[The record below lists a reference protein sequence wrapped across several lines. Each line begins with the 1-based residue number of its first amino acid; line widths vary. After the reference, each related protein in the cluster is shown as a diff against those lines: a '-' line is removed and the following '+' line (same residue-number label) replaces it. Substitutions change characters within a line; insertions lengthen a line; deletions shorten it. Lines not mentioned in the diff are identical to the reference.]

1 MVMSDNTKLI
11 DARGLSCPQPVLI
24 AGDEMDAL
32 GSGRIEVLTDCGA
45 SPENVGRAAKAKG
58 WRLVSS
64 ADAAGSVRLVFEK
77 P

>member
-1 MVMSDNTKLI
+1 MAENTI
-11 DARGLSCPQPVLI
+11 TVDARGLSCPQPVLL
-24 AGDEMDAL
+24 AGDEMDVLA
-32 GSGRIEVLTDCGA
+32 SGRIEVITDCGA

-64 ADAAGSVRLVFEK
+64 ADDKGTVRMVFEK

>member
-1 MVMSDNTKLI
+1 MAENTKI
-11 DARGLSCPQPVLI
+11 VDARGLSCPQPVLI

-32 GSGRIEVLTDCGA
+32 VSGRIEVITDCGA

-64 ADAAGSVRLVFEK
+64 QDDKGTVRMVFEK

>member
-1 MVMSDNTKLI
+1 MVMAEITKI
-11 DARGLSCPQPVLI
+11 VDARGLSCPQPVLL

-32 GSGRIEVLTDCGA
+32 GSGRLEVLTDCGA
-45 SPENVGRAAKAKG
+45 SPENVGRAAKAKD

-64 ADAAGSVRLVFEK
+64 TEEYGTVRLVLEK

>member
-1 MVMSDNTKLI
+1 MVENAKI
-11 DARGLSCPQPVLI
+11 VDARGLSCPQPVLI
-24 AGDEMDAL
+24 ASDEMDAL
-32 GSGRIEVLTDCGA
+32 GSGRMEVLTDCGA

-64 ADAAGSVRLVFEK
+64 AEDKGTVRLVLEK

>member
-1 MVMSDNTKLI
+1 MADAKIV
-11 DARGLSCPQPVLI
+11 DARGLSCPQPVLE
-24 AGDEMDAL
+24 ASQLMDSL

-58 WRLVSS
+58 WRVVESDEKDGS
-64 ADAAGSVRLVFEK
+64 ARLVLEK

>member
-1 MVMSDNTKLI
+1 MAENTKTV
-11 DARGLSCPQPVLI
+11 DARGLSCPQPVLL

-32 GSGRIEVLTDCGA
+32 ASGRIEVLTDCGA

-64 ADAAGSVRLVFEK
+64 ADDKGTVRMVFEK

>member
-1 MVMSDNTKLI
+1 MADLKIV
-11 DARGLSCPQPVLI
+11 DARGLSCPQPVLE
-24 AGDEMDAL
+24 ASDLMDSL

-64 ADAAGSVRLVFEK
+64 AEESGAVRLVLEK

>member
-1 MVMSDNTKLI
+1 MAENIKMV

-32 GSGRIEVLTDCGA
+32 ASGRIEVLTDCGA

-64 ADAAGSVRLVFEK
+64 SEDKGAVRMVFEK

>member
-1 MVMSDNTKLI
+1 MSETTKI
-11 DARGLSCPQPVLI
+11 VDARGLSCPQPVLI
-24 AGDEMDAL
+24 ASDEMDTMA
-32 GSGRIEVLTDCGA
+32 SGRIEVLTDCGA

-64 ADAAGSVRLVFEK
+64 SEDMGAVRLVLEK